1 MQCEVNDRLLQ
12 NASNGQM
19 ADLGIAEERT
29 LNVALNSGAPADT
42 AIAGRDRLGPLIVT
56 IFGLYAR
63 GEDNWLSVASVV
75 QLMADLG
82 VDSQA
87 ARSAI
92 SRLKRRG
99 VVRSDRRDGAA
110 GYALAEQTL
119 EMLAEGD
126 ARIFERRRATSED
139 GWLLVVFSVP
149 ESEREKRH
157 ALRTSLTQLGCGTAA
172 PGVWVA
178 PGNLATETRRTL
190 ARRGLAEYVDIFTGN
205 HFAFGD
211 LRSKVRAWWD
221 LDELA
226 DLYADFLR
234 RHRPILDA
242 LPAVITP
249 EQAFQT
255 YVPMLTQWRRLPY
268 SDPGL
273 PLSLLPPGWNG
284 VTAEA
289 LFEELNTRLS
299 APAREHA
306 LAVIHG

>member
-1 MQCEVNDRLLQ
+1 MTVE
-12 NASNGQM
+12 A
-19 ADLGIAEERT
+19 A
-29 LNVALNSGAPADT
+29 APAV
-42 AIAGRDRLGPLIVT
+42 RDRLGPLIIT

-63 GEDNWLSVASVV
+63 TEHNWLSVASVV

-82 VDSQA
+82 VEGQA
-87 ARSAI
+87 VRSSI

-99 VVRSDRRDGAA
+99 VVVAERRDGAA
-110 GYALAEQTL
+110 GYVLAESTL
-119 EMLAEGD
+119 ETLAEGD
-126 ARIFERRRATSED
+126 TRIFERRRATAED
-139 GWLLVVFSVP
+139 GWLVVVFSVP
-149 ESEREKRH
+149 ESERDKRH
-157 ALRTSLTQLGCGTAA
+157 ALRTSLTQLGFGTAA

-190 ARRGLAEYVDIFTGN
+190 ERRGLAEYVDIFTGQ

-211 LRSKVRAWWD
+211 LRSKVRTWWD

-234 RHRPILDA
+234 RHRPFVDA
-242 LPAVITP
+242 GATTP
-249 EQAFQT
+249 EQAFQL
-255 YVPMLTQWRRLPY
+255 YVPMLTAWRRLPY

-289 LFEELNTRLS
+289 LFEQLNTTLS

-306 LAVIHG
+306 QTVIHRS

>member
-1 MQCEVNDRLLQ
+1 
-12 NASNGQM
+12 
-19 ADLGIAEERT
+19 
-29 LNVALNSGAPADT
+29 
-42 AIAGRDRLGPLIVT
+42 
-56 IFGLYAR
+56 
-63 GEDNWLSVASVV
+63 VASVV

-82 VDSQA
+82 VEGQA
-87 ARSAI
+87 VRSSI

-99 VVRSDRRDGAA
+99 VVRADRRDGAA
-110 GYALAEQTL
+110 GYALAETTL
-119 EMLAEGD
+119 ETLAEGD
-126 ARIFERRRATSED
+126 ARIFERRRATTED
-139 GWLLVVFSVP
+139 GWLVVVFSVP

-157 ALRTSLTQLGCGTAA
+157 ALRTSLTQLGFGTTA

-190 ARRGLAEYVDIFTGN
+190 ERRGLAEYVDIFTGQ
-205 HFAFGD
+205 HLAFGD
-211 LRSKVRAWWD
+211 LRSKVRSWWD

-234 RHRPILDA
+234 RHRPVLDA
-242 LPAVITP
+242 LPSRTP

-289 LFEELNTRLS
+289 LFEQLNNTLS

-306 LAVIHG
+306 LAVIHARG

>member
-1 MQCEVNDRLLQ
+1 MD
-12 NASNGQM
+12 
-19 ADLGIAEERT
+19 EET
-29 LNVALNSGAPADT
+29 ALNVALNSGAEVDT
-42 AIAGRDRLGPLIVT
+42 AAPAGRDRLGPLIIT

-63 GEDNWLSVASVV
+63 GEHNWLSVASVV

-82 VDSQA
+82 VEGQA
-87 ARSAI
+87 VRSSI

-99 VVRSDRRDGAA
+99 VVRSERRDGAA
-110 GYALAEQTL
+110 GYALAEPTL
-119 EMLAEGD
+119 ETLAEGD
-126 ARIFERRRATSED
+126 ARIFERRRATAGD
-139 GWLLVVFSVP
+139 GWLVVVFSVP

-157 ALRTSLTQLGCGTAA
+157 ALRTSLTQLGFGTAA

-190 ARRGLAEYVDIFTGN
+190 ERRGLAEYVDIFTGH

-226 DLYADFLR
+226 DLYADFVR
-234 RHRPILDA
+234 RHRPVLDA
-242 LPAVITP
+242 VAGLVTSP
-249 EQAFQT
+249 EQAFQL

-289 LFEELNTRLS
+289 LFEQLNTTLS

-306 LAVIHG
+306 LAVIHGHA

>member
-1 MQCEVNDRLLQ
+1 MNSD
-12 NASNGQM
+12 
-19 ADLGIAEERT
+19 AD
-29 LNVALNSGAPADT
+29 VAP
-42 AIAGRDRLGPLIVT
+42 AGRDRLGPLIVT

-82 VDSQA
+82 VEGQA
-87 ARSAI
+87 ARSSI

-110 GYALAEQTL
+110 GYALAEPTL
-119 EMLAEGD
+119 EALAEGD
-126 ARIFERRRATSED
+126 ARIFERRRATTDD
-139 GWLLVVFSVP
+139 GWLVVVFSVP
-149 ESEREKRH
+149 ESERDKRH
-157 ALRTSLTQLGCGTAA
+157 ALRTSLTQLGFGTAS

-178 PGNLATETRRTL
+178 PGNLAVETRRTL
-190 ARRGLAEYVDIFTGN
+190 ERRGLSEYVDIFAGR

-211 LRSKVRAWWD
+211 LRSKVRSWWD

-226 DLYADFLR
+226 DLYADFVR
-234 RHRPILDA
+234 RHRPVLDTPPAGA
-242 LPAVITP
+242 LG
-249 EQAFQT
+249 AFRT

-273 PLSLLPPGWNG
+273 PLALLPPGWNG

-289 LFEELNTRLS
+289 LFEELNTTLS

-306 LAVIHG
+306 LAVLHARG

>member
-1 MQCEVNDRLLQ
+1 MD
-12 NASNGQM
+12 
-19 ADLGIAEERT
+19 EET
-29 LNVALNSGAPADT
+29 ALNVALNSGAEVDT
-42 AIAGRDRLGPLIVT
+42 AAPAGRDRLGPLIIT

-63 GEDNWLSVASVV
+63 GEHNWLSVASVV

-82 VDSQA
+82 VEGQA
-87 ARSAI
+87 VRSSI

-99 VVRSDRRDGAA
+99 VVRSERRDGAA
-110 GYALAEQTL
+110 GYALAEPTL
-119 EMLAEGD
+119 ETLAEGD
-126 ARIFERRRATSED
+126 ARIFERRRATAGD
-139 GWLLVVFSVP
+139 GWLVVVFSVP

-157 ALRTSLTQLGCGTAA
+157 ALRTSLTQLGFGTAA

-190 ARRGLAEYVDIFTGN
+190 ERRGLAEYVDIFTGQ

-226 DLYADFLR
+226 DLYADFVR
-234 RHRPILDA
+234 RHRPVLDA
-242 LPAVITP
+242 VAGRVTSP
-249 EQAFQT
+249 EQAFQL

-289 LFEELNTRLS
+289 LFEELNTMLS

-306 LAVIHG
+306 LAVIHGQT

>member
-1 MQCEVNDRLLQ
+1 MTTEP
-12 NASNGQM
+12 A
-19 ADLGIAEERT
+19 
-29 LNVALNSGAPADT
+29 AL
-42 AIAGRDRLGPLIVT
+42 AGRDRLGPLIVT
-56 IFGLYAR
+56 LFGLYAR

-82 VDSQA
+82 VEGQA
-87 ARSAI
+87 VRSSI

-110 GYALAEQTL
+110 GYALAEATL
-119 EMLAEGD
+119 EALAEGD
-126 ARIFERRRATSED
+126 ARIFERRRATTDD
-139 GWLLVVFSVP
+139 GWLMAVFSVP

-157 ALRTSLTQLGCGTAA
+157 ELRTSLTQLGFGTAA

-178 PGNLATETRRTL
+178 PGNLAAETRRTL
-190 ARRGLAEYVDIFTGN
+190 ERRGLAEYVDLFTGQ
-205 HFAFGD
+205 HLAFGD
-211 LRSKVRAWWD
+211 LRSKVRSWWD

-226 DLYADFLR
+226 DLYADFVR
-234 RHRPILDA
+234 RYRPVLDA
-242 LPAVITP
+242 LPVGSLG
-249 EQAFQT
+249 AFQT

-273 PLSLLPPGWNG
+273 PLALLPPGWNG

-289 LFEELNTRLS
+289 LFEELNTTLS

-306 LAVIHG
+306 LAVLHARG

>member
-1 MQCEVNDRLLQ
+1 MTVE
-12 NASNGQM
+12 A
-19 ADLGIAEERT
+19 A
-29 LNVALNSGAPADT
+29 AP
-42 AIAGRDRLGPLIVT
+42 AGRDRLGPLIIT

-63 GEDNWLSVASVV
+63 GEHNWLSVASVV

-82 VDSQA
+82 VEGQA
-87 ARSAI
+87 ARSSI

-99 VVRSDRRDGAA
+99 VVRAERRDGA
-110 GYALAEQTL
+110 GYALAETTL
-119 EMLAEGD
+119 ETLAEGD
-126 ARIFERRRATSED
+126 TRIFERRRATAED
-139 GWLLVVFSVP
+139 GWLVVVFSVP

-157 ALRTSLTQLGCGTAA
+157 ALRTCLTQLGFGTTA

-190 ARRGLAEYVDIFTGN
+190 ERRGLSEYVDIFTGQ

-221 LDELA
+221 LDELT

-234 RHRPILDA
+234 RHRPVLDA
-242 LPAVITP
+242 GITSP

-255 YVPMLTQWRRLPY
+255 YVPMLTAWRRLPY

-289 LFEELNTRLS
+289 LFEQLNTTLS

-306 LAVIHG
+306 LAVIHGR

>member
-1 MQCEVNDRLLQ
+1 VNSD
-12 NASNGQM
+12 SD
-19 ADLGIAEERT
+19 ADLGPA
-29 LNVALNSGAPADT
+29 AL
-42 AIAGRDRLGPLIVT
+42 AGRDRLGPLIVT

-63 GEDNWLSVASVV
+63 REHNWLSVASVV

-82 VDSQA
+82 VDGQA
-87 ARSAI
+87 VRSSI

-99 VVRSDRRDGAA
+99 VVRSERRDGAA
-110 GYALAEQTL
+110 GYALAEPTL

-126 ARIFERRRATSED
+126 ARIFERRRATTED
-139 GWLLVVFSVP
+139 GWLVVVFSVP

-157 ALRTSLTQLGCGTAA
+157 SLRTSLTQLGFGTAA

-190 ARRGLAEYVDIFTGN
+190 ERRGLSEYVDIFTGQ

-234 RHRPILDA
+234 RNRPLLDA
-242 LPAVITP
+242 TPTP
-249 EQAFQT
+249 EQAFQV

-289 LFEELNTRLS
+289 LFQELNTTLS

-306 LAVIHG
+306 LAVIHGHG